1 MYIIVDVLV
10 PDDYKRRGGV
20 YIGHAGSYETKEEA
34 NKKAYEMYFGLLFES
49 LYESGKKD
57 KIKASLED
65 LRSEVSEPIITAL
78 IAEDTT
84 DEDGHPPPY
93 QKGFFEA
100 ISDIYHNLHCE
111 VLKPDYTA
119 QAGTYYEVLEI

>member
-1 MYIIVDVLV
+1 MFILVDVHV
-10 PDDYKRRGGV
+10 PDDYKRRGGA
-20 YIGHAGSYETKEEA
+20 YISLVGSYETKEAA
-34 NKKAYEMYFGLLFES
+34 NEKAYQSYYGLLFES

-65 LRSEVSEPIITAL
+65 LRSENNDPVITAL

-93 QKGFFEA
+93 QKGFFEE
-100 ISDIYHNLHCE
+100 ISDIYHNLHCS